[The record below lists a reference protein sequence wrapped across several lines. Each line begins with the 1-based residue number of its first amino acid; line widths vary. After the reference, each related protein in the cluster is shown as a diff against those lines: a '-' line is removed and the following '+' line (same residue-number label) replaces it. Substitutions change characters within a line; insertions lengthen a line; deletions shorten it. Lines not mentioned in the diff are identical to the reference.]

1 MSLAAPSKAD
11 QAYNAVIAH
20 PGLTSLR
27 LVELLPGLGPQVKAA
42 GILHEL
48 LMQGRIDRRSG
59 KDLWEWWPRPGAQ
72 PVAPVEIDDGPE
84 EEESA
89 PRVVPRGKRAKRGFR
104 VVDRLAAIAIQNP
117 GLNATTLGGM
127 MTPPIDANASGSL
140 MRQAVAEKLIDRVM
154 VSGVWRYY
162 APGQAP
168 LAERQPI
175 LPRTDICAHATP
187 AEAARAD
194 IVAPAALAKVEPI
207 WDFATK
213 AAARTPTPEIKVVI
227 PESPPPAPVT
237 GPRTVAG
244 FVIEDK
250 PVERA
255 PTGRYVQVAEAMR
268 ALEVSQSF
276 LLPGTTV
283 NAREQLFIR
292 AKKTIKGRKFVSKT
306 EGDALRIGRIG

>member
-1 MSLAAPSKAD
+1 MNAVCGISKAD
-11 QAYNAVIAH
+11 QAYNAVVAH
-20 PGLTSLR
+20 PGITSLT
-27 LVELLPGLGPQVKAA
+27 LVELLPGLAPQVKAA
-42 GILHEL
+42 GVLHEL
-48 LMQGRIDRRSG
+48 FEQGRVEQRKGRE
-59 KDLWEWWPRPGAQ
+59 LWEYFPWPGAAPVVPDDINDDEPE
-72 PVAPVEIDDGPE
+72 PVARPDLAHLGRP
-84 EEESA
+84 
-89 PRVVPRGKRAKRGFR
+89 PRGKRAKKGFR

-154 VSGVWRYY
+154 VAGVWRYY
-162 APGQAP
+162 APGQVPEAAP
-168 LAERQPI
+168 QPV
-175 LPRTDICAHATP
+175 LPRTDICAQATP

-194 IVAPAALAKVEPI
+194 IAAPAALAK
-207 WDFATK
+207 
-213 AAARTPTPEIKVVI
+213 TPK
-227 PESPPPAPVT
+227 PESPPPAPVA

-250 PVERA
+250 PIERA

-276 LLPGTTV
+276 LLPGATL

-292 AKKTIKGRKFVSKT
+292 AKKMVKGRKFVSKT
-306 EGDALRIGRIG
+306 EGDALRIGRVG

>member
-27 LVELLPGLGPQVKAA
+27 LVELLPGLAPQVQAA

-48 LMQGRIDRRSG
+48 YEQKRIERRSG

-72 PVAPVEIDDGPE
+72 PVAPAEIDDGPE

-89 PRVVPRGKRAKRGFR
+89 PRAVPRGKRAKKGFR
-104 VVDRLAAIAIQNP
+104 VVDRLVTIGIQNP

-127 MTPPIDANASGSL
+127 MAPPIEANASGAL

-168 LAERQPI
+168 RAERQPI
-175 LPRTDICAHATP
+175 LPRTDICARATL
-187 AEAARAD
+187 AEALRAD
-194 IVAPAALAKVEPI
+194 IVVPAALAKAP
-207 WDFATK
+207 K
-213 AAARTPTPEIKVVI
+213 
-227 PESPPPAPVT
+227 PESPPAPVA

-255 PTGRYVQVAEAMR
+255 PTGRYIQVAEAMR

-276 LLPGTTV
+276 LLPGATL

-292 AKKTIKGRKFVSKT
+292 AKKTIKGRKFISKT
-306 EGDALRIGRIG
+306 EGDALRIGRIE